1 MILSWQV
8 FFPVGVF
15 IAVEMDFGHSPAS
28 DFLLQ
33 YRVKSAS
40 RNRISSLPVFC
51 VLVFPLV
58 IFLLQPDF
66 SGSGRESEIVSVR
79 RVFFSKIILYI
90 HSLFSVISVRFAVEV
105 SRVYTGDVFVFIG
118 PDSISVIPVVQKN
131 LRDAVVIQI
140 YQRKFD
146 IRFLAVFIIS
156 KSMVLTPGIFLY
168 ALIACRFGDA
178 ASTCTGGSI
187 VKVRVNKSR
196 YVRILATCVFL
207 NVFILRHLLF
217 LMIHHC
223 NGNLLR

>member
-58 IFLLQPDF
+58 IFLFQPDF

-140 YQRKFD
+140 YQRK
-146 IRFLAVFIIS
+146 
-156 KSMVLTPGIFLY
+156 LY